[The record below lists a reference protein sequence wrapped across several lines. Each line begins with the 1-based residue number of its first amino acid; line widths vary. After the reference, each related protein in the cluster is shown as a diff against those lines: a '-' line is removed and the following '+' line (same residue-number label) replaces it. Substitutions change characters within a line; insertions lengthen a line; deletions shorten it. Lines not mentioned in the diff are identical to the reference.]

1 MRCRATPRSANRS
14 PQRALARFACP
25 NADCALFNRFDAGNL
40 HVVESFGEAHPVRRL
55 YCDHCGQRFSE
66 RQGTLLQYTKLPEVA
81 VVRVLKCLVHGCSVT
96 AAADICDVDERTVER
111 ILECA
116 GRRAADFHR
125 LQLARLDHSPPA
137 VQLDELHARV
147 ASEATKKRGGR
158 TVRVVAKRGV
168 GAAVRAVIGCMR
180 PCR

>member
-1 MRCRATPRSANRS
+1 MRFRATPPSANRS
-14 PQRALARFACP
+14 PRAALARFACP
-25 NADCALFNRFDAGNL
+25 NGDCALFNRFAAGNL
-40 HVVESFGEAHPVRRL
+40 HVVESCGAAHLVRRL

-66 RQGTLLQYTKLPEVA
+66 RQGTLLEYTKLPEVA
-81 VVRVLKCLVHGCSVT
+81 VVRILKCLVHGCSIT
-96 AAADICDVDERTVER
+96 AAADICDVAEQTVER

-125 LQLARLDHSPPA
+125 LQLARLDHSPAA

-147 ASEATKKRGGR
+147 AATASKKRGGKNAG
-158 TVRVVAKRGV
+158 VGAKRGAD
-168 GAAVRAVIGCMR
+168 AAVPAVIGCMR

>member
-1 MRCRATPRSANRS
+1 MRS
-14 PQRALARFACP
+14 PTTAPSAQRDLARFACP
-25 NADCALFNRFDAGNL
+25 NADCALFNRFEAGNL
-40 HVVESFGEAHPVRRL
+40 HVVECSGEAHPVRRL

-66 RQGTLLQYTKLPEVA
+66 RQGTLLEYTKLPEVA

-111 ILECA
+111 LLECA

-125 LQLARLDHSPPA
+125 LHLRRLDHSPPA
-137 VQLDELHARV
+137 VQMDELHACV
-147 ASEATKKRGGR
+147 APPATKKKGGQSAGANRG
-158 TVRVVAKRGV
+158 A

>member
-1 MRCRATPRSANRS
+1 M
-14 PQRALARFACP
+14 ACP
-25 NADCALFNRFDAGNL
+25 NDDCALCNCFDAGNL
-40 HVVESFGEAHPVRRL
+40 HVVESGGETHAVRRL

-66 RQGTLLQYTKLPEVA
+66 RQGTLLEYTKLPEVA
-81 VVRVLKCLVHGCSVT
+81 VVRIVKCLVHGCSVT

-125 LQLARLDHSPPA
+125 LQLARLDHSPSA

-147 ASEATKKRGGR
+147 AATATKKRGGKN
-158 TVRVVAKRGV
+158 VRNVGKRGAD
-168 GAAVRAVIGCMR
+168 AAVRAVIGCMR